1 VKEMENQAVPEH
13 EHNAD
18 VLYVAFE
25 LSRKKWKLGFSDGK
39 TAQVR
44 QVTIDGGDLKACGE
58 EIEKGARRFGWKGS
72 VSVRSCYEAGREGFW
87 LHRALTD
94 MGVENIVVDASS
106 IEINRRQRRAKTDRM
121 DVEKL
126 VRQLVRYWRGEH
138 DVWRMVRVPSPQA
151 EDRRQLHRELETLK
165 QEQKQHRVRMQSL
178 LFTQGIDMK
187 VGARFLQKL
196 EGARCWNQ
204 EPIPGQMKQRIV
216 GEYHRL
222 QLVEAQIREAQKK
235 QAEQVQ
241 AAATDSALQK
251 VRMLGQLIGIGRG
264 SSWIFVMELFGWRH
278 FQNRR
283 EVAGA
288 IGLTPTPYNSGD
300 SVREQGISRA
310 GNRRVRKLLIEI
322 AWCWLR
328 LQPHSRLS
336 RWYRQR
342 FAGGGARMRRIGIVA
357 MARKLAIALWRYVE
371 FGVVPEGARLKV
383 AVAHF

>member
-1 VKEMENQAVPEH
+1 MENQVALEKEH
-13 EHNAD
+13 SAD
-18 VLYVAFE
+18 VLYLAFE

-39 TAQVR
+39 VPQIR
-44 QVTIDGGDLKACGE
+44 QVTVNAGDLEACGE
-58 EIEKGARRFGWKGS
+58 EIEKAKQRFGLKGS

-87 LHRALTD
+87 LHRAL
-94 MGVENIVVDASS
+94 MEKGIENLVVDASS

-126 VRQLVRYWRGEH
+126 VRQLIRYWRGEH
-138 DVWRMVRVPSPQA
+138 DVWRIVRVPSPEA
-151 EDRRQLHRELETLK
+151 EDSRQLHRELETLK
-165 QEQKQHRVRMQSL
+165 QEKKQHRVRIQSL

-187 VGARFLQKL
+187 VGFQFLKRL
-196 EGARCWNQ
+196 DGGRCWNQ
-204 EPIPGQMKQRIV
+204 EPIPAQLKQRIV

-222 QLVEAQIREAQKK
+222 QLVEAQIREAKKK

-251 VRMLGQLIGIGRG
+251 VRMLEQLIGIGRG

-288 IGLTPTPYNSGD
+288 VGLTPTPYNSGD

-328 LQPHSRLS
+328 LQPNSRLS
-336 RWYRQR
+336 RWYKQR
-342 FAGGGARMRRIGIVA
+342 FAGGGGRMRRIGIVA
-357 MARKLAIALWRYVE
+357 MARRLAIDLWRYVE

-383 AVAHF
+383 AAH